1 MTWQFTSEILIALLT
16 AAIAFVL
23 GLVSTRWWKTPG
35 IVYFSFM
42 MIVIGGW
49 ALFTGLESA
58 SVPIPVRI
66 FTAKMQY
73 VDIAFIAAL
82 WLLLAMQYTHQD
94 FHLSRWWVATL
105 CIIPVLS
112 IYVVATEDQHQ
123 WLWSAIVPLSSD
135 PGAPLKFTHSW
146 WYSLSSAF
154 FYLQLLIGV
163 FILIRRTIMPPRSV
177 GSRALLLLI
186 GVLPP
191 LICNLL
197 YQTQL
202 LPNNSLP
209 ILMMVGLTIT
219 GMIYFWGI
227 YYFELLEYS
236 SLSRDVII
244 DNMSE
249 GVIVL
254 DAKDRIYNIN
264 ATALSMLG
272 LSQRSAKRKNLNDI
286 IAVWPGISDTFRVPH
301 DFETEVRINGDIPK
315 TLNIRTTNLK
325 DRDGRSTGRMV
336 VWRDITQYRQ
346 VESTLRDSE
355 ARFKAL
361 FQGAPDAII
370 ITDKNSRVVLVN
382 NQAITLFGYS
392 MDELMGNSVD
402 ILIPERFREAY
413 YKYQKAYIDEID
425 TRPGISLPL
434 NGIRKNKRE
443 IPIEIALSPV
453 KIPSGVIFT
462 NIIRDLTI
470 RKEAEEQ
477 LRLQSVALESAANGI
492 LITDRNGN
500 IQWVNPAFSKMT
512 GYSVD
517 EVIGKN
523 PRIQKSGLVSQEIF
537 TNLWRT
543 IISGNVWHG
552 ELINRRK
559 DGSTMTEEQT
569 IAPVRDGSG
578 QIIHF
583 IAIKQDITERK
594 RAEEVLSKRS
604 EQIGTLNRVMRLLS
618 STLDLIQGA
627 GYDLA

>member
-35 IVYFSFM
+35 VVYFSFM

-82 WLLLAMQYTHQD
+82 WLLLTMQYTHQD
-94 FHLSRWWVATL
+94 FHLSRWWVAAL
-105 CIIPVLS
+105 FIIPVLS

-163 FILIRRTIMPPRSV
+163 FILIRRTIIPPRSV

-264 ATALSMLG
+264 ATVLSMLG

-355 ARFKAL
+355 ARLKPCSKEHRM
-361 FQGAPDAII
+361 Q
-370 ITDKNSRVVLVN
+370 S
-382 NQAITLFGYS
+382 
-392 MDELMGNSVD
+392 
-402 ILIPERFREAY
+402 
-413 YKYQKAYIDEID
+413 
-425 TRPGISLPL
+425 
-434 NGIRKNKRE
+434 
-443 IPIEIALSPV
+443 LSPT
-453 KIPSGVIFT
+453 KT
-462 NIIRDLTI
+462 
-470 RKEAEEQ
+470 
-477 LRLQSVALESAANGI
+477 
-492 LITDRNGN
+492 
-500 IQWVNPAFSKMT
+500 
-512 GYSVD
+512 
-517 EVIGKN
+517 
-523 PRIQKSGLVSQEIF
+523 
-537 TNLWRT
+537 
-543 IISGNVWHG
+543 
-552 ELINRRK
+552 
-559 DGSTMTEEQT
+559 
-569 IAPVRDGSG
+569 
-578 QIIHF
+578 
-583 IAIKQDITERK
+583 
-594 RAEEVLSKRS
+594 
-604 EQIGTLNRVMRLLS
+604 
-618 STLDLIQGA
+618 A
-627 GYDLA
+627 G